1 MAMGKLLVI
10 IGLIVALAGLVIQ
23 YAPGLFGWFGHLP
36 GDIRREGEHGTL
48 FIPITSMIVISIVAS
63 IVINLF
69 FRR

>member
-1 MAMGKLLVI
+1 MGKAFII
-10 IGLIVALAGLVIQ
+10 IGLFIVVVGLIMQ

-48 FIPITSMIVISIVAS
+48 FIPITSMIVVSIVLS
-63 IVINLF
+63 IIINLF

>member
-1 MAMGKLLVI
+1 MDMGKLLVVV
-10 IGLIVALAGLVIQ
+10 GLVVVAAGLVLQ
-23 YAPGLFGWFGHLP
+23 FAPGLFGWFGHLP

-63 IVINLF
+63 IIINLF